1 MRALVR
7 APGHGLR
14 LMLQMRIEAHV
25 PEDLLDHR
33 PLEDRGD
40 DLELSTAAV
49 TQRQRGVL
57 RCGSSLPPFAD
68 DATWPPMTAR
78 RTAAADR

>member
-14 LMLQMRIEAHV
+14 LLLLLLLLLLLRIEAQV

-40 DLELSTAAV
+40 DLGLSTAAV
-49 TQRQRGVL
+49 THRQRGAL
-57 RCGSSLPPFAD
+57 RCGPS
-68 DATWPPMTAR
+68 
-78 RTAAADR
+78 